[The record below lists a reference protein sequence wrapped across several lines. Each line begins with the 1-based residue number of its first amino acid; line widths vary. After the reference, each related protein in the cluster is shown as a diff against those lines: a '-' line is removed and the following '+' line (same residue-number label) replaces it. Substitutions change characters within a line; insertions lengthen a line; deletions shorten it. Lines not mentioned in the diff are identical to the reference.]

1 MLVRFHESLLLSS
14 LSHIYK
20 LQRRQAETLALE
32 GGEGAKS
39 NEEGSG
45 EKEEKS
51 GDNGSSSNGDHN
63 KDSDSSSSDNGDSAF
78 EGKAVPIC
86 LFDKKKDPD
95 EL

>member
-32 GGEGAKS
+32 GEGAKS

-51 GDNGSSSNGDHN
+51 GDDGSSSNGEN
-63 KDSDSSSSDNGDSAF
+63 KKDNDSSSNNGDSAF